1 MRRFIMVLSLL
12 SLIVSVSSCFELKK
26 LREYRRIINEIEIED
41 VDLTG
46 LSDGVYHG
54 SQDALLVSAEVWVT
68 ISGNEITNIELKHD
82 HGRGEK
88 AESIIDTVQEKQ
100 TLKVDLITG
109 ATSSSKVIL
118 KAIENALR
126 SEPDS
131 NG

>member
-82 HGRGEK
+82 HGRGDNLQV
-88 AESIIDTVQEKQ
+88 AC
-100 TLKVDLITG
+100 
-109 ATSSSKVIL
+109 
-118 KAIENALR
+118 
-126 SEPDS
+126 
-131 NG
+131 